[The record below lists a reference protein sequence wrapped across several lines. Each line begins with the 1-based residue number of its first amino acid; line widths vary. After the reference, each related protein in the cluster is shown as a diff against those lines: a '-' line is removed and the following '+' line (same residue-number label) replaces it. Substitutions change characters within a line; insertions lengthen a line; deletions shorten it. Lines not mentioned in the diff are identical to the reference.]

1 MKTFKKKAR
10 YAMFKFLTRIA
21 TAKYT
26 PKLLVKAVDWLR
38 IKFVRPELKMVQQ
51 QRQRV
56 NPICPVCKEKMR
68 AAKGMRVYSHKA
80 CRAYYRRV
88 NYRADKREMR
98 EALKNNNGVA

>member
-38 IKFVRPELKMVQQ
+38 IKFVRPELKMVQAS
-51 QRQRV
+51 
-56 NPICPVCKEKMR
+56 PVMG
-68 AAKGMRVYSHKA
+68 ATAKNIFLTR
-80 CRAYYRRV
+80 
-88 NYRADKREMR
+88 
-98 EALKNNNGVA
+98 